1 MELAAKLIDVP
12 YFPGLTPTATQIVG
26 ARRPKTLELAAK
38 LIDVPY
44 FYANSNA
51 DPIAVF
57 SCGDTAIFCQ
67 LGC

>member
-44 FYANSNA
+44 F
-51 DPIAVF
+51 PGF
-57 SCGDTAIFCQ
+57 TPTATQ
-67 LGC
+67 